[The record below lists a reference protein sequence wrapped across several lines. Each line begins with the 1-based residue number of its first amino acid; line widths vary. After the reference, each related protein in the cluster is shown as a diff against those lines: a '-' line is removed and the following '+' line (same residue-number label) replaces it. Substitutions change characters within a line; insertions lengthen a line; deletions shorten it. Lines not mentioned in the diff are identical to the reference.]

1 MKWSDKMIAAV
12 ITSIVG
18 LAIITFFMAVVYRHD
33 SMKVI
38 GGAVVMVCEFLALI
52 LIATIFLCFRST
64 KRIGQGTLIGT
75 GVTMVIGFGICSL
88 M

>member
-1 MKWSDKMIAAV
+1 MKWSDKMSAAV

-18 LAIITFFMAVVYRHD
+18 LAIITYFMAVVYRHD
-33 SMKVI
+33 SMRVI
-38 GGAVVMVCEFLALI
+38 GGAMVMAVEFLALI
-52 LIATIFLCFRST
+52 FISTIFLCFRST
-64 KRIGQGTLIGT
+64 KRIGQGVLIGT